1 MKNRC
6 WLAILAA
13 ALLTCSAM
21 LLAGCGSS
29 STSKPQQTLNV
40 YTIWPEKYSSQV
52 FEAFTHDTGIKVN
65 FIRFSSGEAL
75 ARIVA
80 EKDNPQVDVLFGG
93 PADTFAAGIAK
104 DVFEPYTPKYDS
116 SIPTK
121 YKDPN
126 HYWVG
131 VAVDPVCFM
140 TNAKFLKEYN
150 LQAPTS
156 WQDLL
161 NPAYKNGLQMADAR
175 TSGTAISRILSLNSI
190 MGEDASYEYQKK
202 LHQNVQLYTKSGGG
216 GCLPIAN
223 GQAAGGIFFL
233 VDAMEMKQQG
243 YDVVI
248 SYPKEGVVY
257 AVEAMALLKGAKQPN
272 LAKQFL
278 DWASSKNMQNLY
290 ETKKLNYVPSNPEV
304 KLSDPAMDVSK
315 VNLIEV
321 DIAKAGADRQ
331 RLVDRWINE
340 VIK

>member
-1 MKNRC
+1 MKSRY
-6 WLAILAA
+6 WLVMFA
-13 ALLTCSAM
+13 ALVSFSM
-21 LLAGCGSS
+21 LLSGCSNS
-29 STSKPQQTLNV
+29 STQQQKTLNV

-52 FEAFTHDTGIKVN
+52 FEAFTKDTGIKVN

-75 ARIVA
+75 TRIVA

-93 PADTFAAGIAK
+93 PADTFAAGISK
-104 DVFEPYTPKYDS
+104 GIFEPYTPKYDS
-116 SIPTK
+116 AIPAK

-131 VAVDPVCFM
+131 VAVDPLCFM
-140 TNAKFLKEYN
+140 TNNKFLKNNN

-175 TSGTAISRILSLNSI
+175 TSGTAISRMLSLNSI
-190 MGEDASYEYQKK
+190 MGEDASFAYQRQ

-223 GQAAGGIFFL
+223 GQAASGIFFL

-243 YDVVI
+243 YDVTI
-248 SYPKEGVVY
+248 TYPKEGTVY
-257 AVEAMALLKGAKQPN
+257 AVEAMAMIKGSKQPE

-278 DWASSKNMQNLY
+278 DWASSQNMQNLY
-290 ETKKLNYVPSNPEV
+290 ETKKLNYVPADPTI

-321 DIAKAGADRQ
+321 DIAKAGEDRE
-331 RLVDRWINE
+331 RLVQRWINE

>member
-1 MKNRC
+1 MRTRC
-6 WLAILAA
+6 WVVGLV
-13 ALLTCSAM
+13 ALFVCSM
-21 LLAGCGSS
+21 LLVAGCGSS

-52 FEAFTHDTGIKVN
+52 FEAFTQDTGIKVN

-93 PADTFAAGIAK
+93 PADTFAAGISK
-104 DVFEPYTPKYDS
+104 NVFEPYTPKYDAA
-116 SIPTK
+116 IPAK
-121 YKDPN
+121 YKDAN
-126 HYWVG
+126 HYWTG
-131 VAVDPVCFM
+131 VAVDPLCFM
-140 TNAKFLKEYN
+140 TNAKFLKKHN
-150 LQAPTS
+150 LQEPTS

-161 NPAYKNGLQMADAR
+161 NPVYTKGLQMADAR

-190 MGEDASYEYQKK
+190 MGEDASYVYQKK

-248 SYPKEGVVY
+248 SYPEEGVVY
-257 AVEAMALLKGAKQPN
+257 AVEAMGLIKGAKQPE

-278 DWASSKNMQNLY
+278 DWASSKNMQKLY
-290 ETKKLNYVPSNPEV
+290 ESKKLNYVPADPEI
-304 KLSDPAMDVSK
+304 KLSDPAMDVSNVK
-315 VNLIEV
+315 LIEV
-321 DIAKAGADRQ
+321 DIAKAGADRE

-340 VIK
+340 VVK